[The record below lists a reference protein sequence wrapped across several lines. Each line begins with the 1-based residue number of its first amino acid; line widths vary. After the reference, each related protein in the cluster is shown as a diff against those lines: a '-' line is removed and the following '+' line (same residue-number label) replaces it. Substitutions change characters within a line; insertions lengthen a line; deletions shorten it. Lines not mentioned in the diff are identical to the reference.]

1 MKRLFPFVL
10 LCAMCATP
18 ALADIQLVA
27 PTTASGAFDVTVN
40 LTDVFAPPHDADSF
54 LGYGFNVTF
63 DSSLLQFV
71 GETAGPLFLDLSP
84 LPGADVAGVATSI
97 LLNPGDFT
105 EPLTLAVLHFD
116 VIGSG
121 ATSVGISGDPSDL
134 DAGLIYLVGIGSDF
148 RECAADNIGGRDT

>member
-1 MKRLFPFVL
+1 M
-10 LCAMCATP
+10 
-18 ALADIQLVA
+18 
-27 PTTASGAFDVTVN
+27 
-40 LTDVFAPPHDADSF
+40 
-54 LGYGFNVTF
+54 TF

-134 DAGLIYLVGIGSDF
+134 DAGLIYLSGSDPISASA
-148 RECAADNIGGRDT
+148 RLTTSAVATPEPGTALLLLGGLLALAAGRKIRRAV